1 MSKKDDLVS
10 RVIEREWDMFQDVEN
25 IGGKAS
31 CQQNYQTFE
40 TMRYS
45 QAMSWSEE
53 TLESYLEDLQNAL
66 NNKRNLMTE
75 KYARMME
82 STSPLE
88 HAQIER
94 LLPPLDPGV
103 PEIIDQ
109 IVTIIINW
117 EEEVIEKY
125 PYIASRGRVLRS
137 TEDTPYST
145 SIETY
150 LRGELS
156 TYSLK
161 TLKLHLENVL
171 NQKAKNING
180 SELIHINTVKRYGY
194 ESLEE
199 ANEKIKIRSMR

>member
-1 MSKKDDLVS
+1 MSKKEDLVS
-10 RVIEREWDMFQDVEN
+10 RIIEREWDMFQNVNN

-31 CQQNYQTFE
+31 CQQDYQTFE

-53 TLESYLEDLQNAL
+53 TLESYLEDLQDAQKNQ
-66 NNKRNLMTE
+66 RNLLTE

-88 HAQIER
+88 YAQIESV
-94 LLPPLDPGV
+94 LPPLDPEV
-103 PEIIDQ
+103 LEIIDQ
-109 IVTIIINW
+109 IVAIMINW

-125 PYIASRGRVLRS
+125 PYVARRGRPLRS
-137 TEDTPYST
+137 IEDTPYVT

-156 TYSLK
+156 TYSSK
-161 TLKLHLENVL
+161 TLKLCLENVL
-171 NQKAKNING
+171 NQKAENING
-180 SELIHINTVKRYGY
+180 SELIHSNTAKRYGY
-194 ESLEE
+194 NSLEE
-199 ANEKIKIRSMR
+199 ANEKIKNRSSR

>member
-1 MSKKDDLVS
+1 
-10 RVIEREWDMFQDVEN
+10 MFQNVQN
-25 IGGKAS
+25 IGGQAS
-31 CQQNYQTFE
+31 CQQDYQTFE
-40 TMRYS
+40 IMRYS
-45 QAMSWSEE
+45 QAMSWSKE

-66 NNKRNLMTE
+66 KNGRNLLTE

-88 HAQIER
+88 YARIER
-94 LLPPLDPGV
+94 LLPPLDPEV
-103 PEIIDQ
+103 PETIDQ
-109 IVTIIINW
+109 IVTVLIAW

-125 PYIASRGRVLRS
+125 PYIASRGRPLRS
-137 TEDTPYST
+137 TEDTPFAT

-161 TLKLHLENVL
+161 TLKLFLKNVL

-180 SELIHINTVKRYGY
+180 SELIHGTTAQRYGY
-194 ESLEE
+194 KSLED
-199 ANEKIKIRSMR
+199 ANEKIKNRSSR

>member
-10 RVIEREWDMFQDVEN
+10 KIIEREWDMFQDVEN
-25 IGGKAS
+25 QGGKAS

-40 TMRYS
+40 IMRYS

-53 TLESYLEDLQNAL
+53 TLKSYLKDLQNAL
-66 NNKRNLMTE
+66 KNKRNLLTE

-88 HAQIER
+88 YARIER
-94 LLPPLDPGV
+94 LLPPLDPEV

-109 IVTIIINW
+109 IVTIMINW

-137 TEDTPYST
+137 TEDTPYAT

-161 TLKLHLENVL
+161 TLKLYLENVL
-171 NQKAKNING
+171 NQKAENING
-180 SELIHINTVKRYGY
+180 SELIHLNTAKRYGY
-194 ESLEE
+194 KSLEE
-199 ANEKIKIRSMR
+199 ANEKIRTRSMR

>member
-1 MSKKDDLVS
+1 MSKKDDLIS
-10 RVIEREWDMFQDVEN
+10 KIIEREWDMFQNVEN

-31 CQQNYQTFE
+31 CQQDYQTFE
-40 TMRYS
+40 IMRYS

-53 TLESYLEDLQNAL
+53 TLESYVEDLQNAQK
-66 NNKRNLMTE
+66 NKRNLLTE

-88 HAQIER
+88 YAQIES
-94 LLPPLDPGV
+94 LLPPLDPEV

-109 IVTIIINW
+109 IVTIMINW
-117 EEEVIEKY
+117 EEEVIEEY
-125 PYIASRGRVLRS
+125 PYIASRGRPLRS
-137 TEDTPYST
+137 TEDTPYAT

-161 TLKLHLENVL
+161 TLKLYLENVL
-171 NQKAKNING
+171 NQKAENING
-180 SELIHINTVKRYGY
+180 SELIHNNTAKRYGY
-194 ESLEE
+194 KSLGE
-199 ANEKIKIRSMR
+199 ANEKIKNRSSR

>member
-1 MSKKDDLVS
+1 MSKKDGLVS
-10 RVIEREWDMFQDVEN
+10 KVIEREWDMFQNVEN

-40 TMRYS
+40 IMRYS

-53 TLESYLEDLQNAL
+53 TLESYLEDLQNAQK
-66 NNKRNLMTE
+66 NKRNLLTE

-88 HAQIER
+88 YARIES
-94 LLPPLDPGV
+94 LLPPLDPEV
-103 PEIIDQ
+103 REIIDR
-109 IVTIIINW
+109 IITIMINW

-125 PYIASRGRVLRS
+125 PYIAGRGRPLRS
-137 TEDTPYST
+137 SEDTPYAT

-161 TLKLHLENVL
+161 TLKLFLENIL
-171 NQKAKNING
+171 NQKAENING

-194 ESLEE
+194 KSLEE
-199 ANEKIKIRSMR
+199 ANEKIKNRSSR

>member
-1 MSKKDDLVS
+1 MSKKEDLVS
-10 RVIEREWDMFQDVEN
+10 KIIEREWDMFQNVNN

-45 QAMSWSEE
+45 QAMSWSED
-53 TLESYLEDLQNAL
+53 TLESYLEDLQDAQKNE
-66 NNKRNLMTE
+66 RNLLTE

-88 HAQIER
+88 YVQIED
-94 LLPPLDPGV
+94 LLPPLDPEV
-103 PEIIDQ
+103 LEIIDQ
-109 IVTIIINW
+109 IVTIMINW

-125 PYIASRGRVLRS
+125 PYVARRGRPLRS
-137 TEDTPYST
+137 SEDTLFAT

-150 LRGELS
+150 LRAELS

-161 TLKLHLENVL
+161 TLKLYLENVL
-171 NQKAKNING
+171 KQKAENING
-180 SELIHINTVKRYGY
+180 SELIHINTAKRYGY
-194 ESLEE
+194 KSLQE
-199 ANEKIKIRSMR
+199 ANEKLKNRSSR